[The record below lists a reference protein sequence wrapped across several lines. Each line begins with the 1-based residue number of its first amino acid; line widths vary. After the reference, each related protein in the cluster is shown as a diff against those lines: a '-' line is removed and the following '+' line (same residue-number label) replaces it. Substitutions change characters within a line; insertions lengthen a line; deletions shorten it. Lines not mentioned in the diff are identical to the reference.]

1 MSSIIYTLK
10 ERCRGCYACVRGC
23 PTKAIKVENRL
34 AEVMPDLC
42 VNCGNCVRVCA
53 PKAKLIESDIDEV
66 KNLLASSSQVIAI
79 PSSSFPAA
87 LPDMSPGQFVSALK
101 KLGFADLISM
111 FFMENIPP
119 LLIRLSRGMNI
130 LPL

>member
-1 MSSIIYTLK
+1 MSSIIYTVK

-53 PKAKLIESDIDEV
+53 PKAKVIESDIEVV
-66 KNLLASSSQVIAI
+66 KNLLASGSQVIAI
-79 PSSSFPAA
+79 PSSSFPG
-87 LPDMSPGQFVSALK
+87 LDNDTEESGP
-101 KLGFADLISM
+101 SM
-111 FFMENIPP
+111 DVPVDRPMTTG
-119 LLIRLSRGMNI
+119 SSCS
-130 LPL
+130 